1 MPSITDYSQPLSA
14 VLKEST
20 KEVHQNVEHS
30 EGAEALLRGE
40 LSKEEYARFLMML
53 WYIYDAFERA
63 LDRYSTHPVLE
74 PTYNPALLQRAPSL
88 AADISY
94 LLQVPE
100 SSWKTHRIHSE
111 LMANT
116 PAALTEYVTR
126 IQDLANSADPA
137 PLLAHS
143 YVRYLGDLSGGQT
156 IRHTLAKAYALED
169 GKGLSFY
176 SFKELHSSKTASLGE
191 MKRIK
196 DWFRGG
202 MDAGA
207 GDNQAV
213 KEIVSEEAMTVFLL
227 NNGIFAS
234 IQPTAKKPTSKDL
247 LSAVKQ
253 GTLSEQSFP
262 LSAIMSVLAAVCIA
276 HFAIV
281 AGGFMGEEGYAKFL
295 AVGDWITSLWQVK
308 SQ

>member
-1 MPSITDYSQPLSA
+1 MPSIIDYSQPLSA
-14 VLKEST
+14 VLKEGT
-20 KEVHQNVEHS
+20 KEAHQNVQHS
-30 EGAEALLRGE
+30 EGADALLRGE
-40 LSKEEYARFLMML
+40 LAKEEYARFLMML

-63 LDRYSTHPVLE
+63 LDLYSTHPVLE

-88 AADISY
+88 AADISH

-100 SSWKTHRIHSE
+100 SSWKSHRIHSE
-111 LMANT
+111 LMSNT

-126 IQDLANSADPA
+126 IQDLVNSADPA

-169 GKGLSFY
+169 NKGLSFY
-176 SFKELHSSKTASLGE
+176 LFKELHSSKTASLGE

-207 GDNQAV
+207 GANQAV
-213 KEIVSEEAMTVFLL
+213 KETISEEAKTVFAL

-234 IQPTAKKPTSKDL
+234 IQPAAKKSSSKDL
-247 LSAVKQ
+247 LAPVKQ
-253 GTLSEQSFP
+253 GSVGEQSFP
-262 LSAIMSVLAAVCIA
+262 LSTVMSVVAAVCIA
-276 HFAIV
+276 HFILV
-281 AGGFMGEEGYAKFL
+281 VGGFMGEEGYAKL
-295 AVGDWITSLWQVK
+295 MAVEDWIASLWQAK

>member
-1 MPSITDYSQPLSA
+1 MPSIIDYSQPLSA

-20 KEVHQNVEHS
+20 QEAHQNVEHS

-40 LSKEEYARFLMML
+40 LSKEGYARFLMML

-63 LDRYSTHPVLE
+63 LDRHSTHPVLE

-88 AADISY
+88 AADISH

-100 SSWKTHRIHSE
+100 SSWKTHRIHQQ

-116 PAALTEYVTR
+116 PAALTEYLT
-126 IQDLANSADPA
+126 PA

-176 SFKELHSSKTASLGE
+176 SFKELQSSKPASLGE

-196 DWFRGG
+196 DWFRAG
-202 MDAGA
+202 MDSGA

-213 KEIVSEEAMTVFLL
+213 KEIISEEAKTVFVL
-227 NNGIFAS
+227 NSGIFAS
-234 IQPTAKKPTSKDL
+234 IQPTPKKSTSKDL

-253 GTLSEQSFP
+253 GTLGEQSFP
-262 LSAIMSVLAAVCIA
+262 LSAIMSVLRSNC
-276 HFAIV
+276 HFVIV
-281 AGGFMGEEGYAKFL
+281 AGGFMGEEGYTKFL
-295 AVGDWITSLWQVK
+295 AVADWITSLWQVE

>member
-1 MPSITDYSQPLSA
+1 MSCS
-14 VLKEST
+14 
-20 KEVHQNVEHS
+20 
-30 EGAEALLRGE
+30 
-40 LSKEEYARFLMML
+40 
-53 WYIYDAFERA
+53 AFERA
-63 LDRYSTHPVLE
+63 LDRHSSHPVLE

-88 AADISY
+88 AADISC

-100 SSWKTHRIHSE
+100 SSWKTHRIHSD

-213 KEIVSEEAMTVFLL
+213 KGNVA
-227 NNGIFAS
+227 A
-234 IQPTAKKPTSKDL
+234 
-247 LSAVKQ
+247 SAVHSQ
-253 GTLSEQSFP
+253 LDIIPIFYRNCLRRSQDCIRAQQWNIFFYTACREETGLHGSFD
-262 LSAIMSVLAAVCIA
+262 CC
-276 HFAIV
+276 
-281 AGGFMGEEGYAKFL
+281 
-295 AVGDWITSLWQVK
+295 
-308 SQ
+308 